1 MMKISVFLLLVFTEM
16 VLCYTTTSTCES
28 FRWLDSKGKGSC
40 DFKTDFCG
48 WTNNYNW
55 KIGWCYTHNRKCC
68 FVEMKN
74 NEKRQHLMSPQ
85 LCGIED
91 VHYTMKLRYEIPN
104 PNMYTLYVHLMTD
117 QGWTLLW
124 QTDNKL
130 DVLTEE
136 LNFTLPQLPF
146 QIIIEGEKKA
156 DRWDGDQNILIL
168 DVSFHQTNIPS
179 EIERKSTTPTPV
191 VTEAMI
197 SDNGNG
203 YHTSDILMTT
213 TTTSMTMDFTSLSTS
228 LTQGLLTVN
237 TISATTLSQSITT
250 ALISNNT
257 SIQNE
262 RQPGDAIESV
272 IQDTPTTSDTQ
283 SANSTSDPTTVAA
296 AVAGAVIAVL
306 ISVVIAA
313 VLIRRKTKKTRNS
326 QCDRLPTV
334 NPCLLPVNTAR
345 GHVIPSVAAGSDPD
359 HYDCVQDAPRGKPRG
374 AAGGTGSSTLAAD
387 IYNHTHD
394 SDNKQLGR
402 HGDGGGGIYSTLATD
417 DTYSHLQGK
426 EHHRFDRQ
434 GGNKNSHS
442 ATVSDD
448 DYHHL

>member
-1 MMKISVFLLLVFTEM
+1 MMKISVFLLLVFTEI
-16 VLCYTTTSTCES
+16 VLCYTRESTCES

-326 QCDRLPTV
+326 LPTV